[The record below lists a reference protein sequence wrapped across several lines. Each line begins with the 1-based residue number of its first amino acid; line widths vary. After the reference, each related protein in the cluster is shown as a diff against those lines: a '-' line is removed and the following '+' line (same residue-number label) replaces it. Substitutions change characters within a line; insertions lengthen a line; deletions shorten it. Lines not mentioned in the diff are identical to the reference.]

1 MNTKRILLFGPQK
14 FLCKRNSNQPTPTMA
29 CSPGIVVLSPSYQP
43 YSRKSASL
51 CAPQAW
57 MTRLAFGNPIG
68 GGGFSHTVS
77 LSSKRIRSWF
87 DTISQFRQTT
97 VQWFTIFC
105 DARYNIF
112 RRESSLVNDGLF
124 FVIFRNW
131 RFRPSMMFVVYM
143 IFRTSAGYAKNVE
156 RISQFSSQ
164 LLTQLG

>member
-1 MNTKRILLFGPQK
+1 
-14 FLCKRNSNQPTPTMA
+14 MA
-29 CSPGIVVLSPSYQP
+29 CSPGIAVFSPSYQP
-43 YSRKSASL
+43 YSQKSASL

-68 GGGFSHTVS
+68 RGGFSYTVS

-87 DTISQFRQTT
+87 DTMSQFRQTT
-97 VQWFTIFC
+97 VQWLTIFC

-131 RFRPSMMFVVYM
+131 RFSPSITNVSVTK
-143 IFRTSAGYAKNVE
+143 ITSCITLMSKNKPSHAKAIAQE
-156 RISQFSSQ
+156 SPAETSQKKEPQDFSAYKA
-164 LLTQLG
+164 